1 MPPEYKK
8 LYFVKKGSR
17 PVEYGYSNDNE
28 FAQAIG
34 WADKNGY
41 TEVSETVFNLVIA
54 IRKDGINEIQKTIG
68 QAMQFV

>member
-8 LYFVKKGSR
+8 LYFVKKGAR
-17 PVEYGYSNDNE
+17 PVEYGYRNDGE

-34 WADKNGY
+34 WGHENGY
-41 TEVSETVFNLVIA
+41 TEVNETVFNLVVA
-54 IRKDGINEIQKTIG
+54 IRKNGVDEIQKVVS